1 MMVKESAVKR
11 TVAFIDGQNLFYGV
25 KEAFGY
31 THPNYD
37 VLALPKAICAMQGW
51 DFVQARFYTG
61 IPDMSDNKFWHV
73 FWSKKLLAMS
83 RQGVHIYSRSL
94 RYRNKRV
101 KLPGGTYATFLTGEE
116 KGIDVRIALDIIRMA
131 HRKEFDIALVFSEDQ
146 DLSEVSEEIRTIS
159 REQNRWIKMA
169 CAFPYSPTHKPRGI
183 NKTDWIRIDKT
194 IYDSCIDTRDYRSK
208 PKQSN

>member
-1 MMVKESAVKR
+1 MVLEPANKRAV
-11 TVAFIDGQNLFYGV
+11 VFIDGQNLFHGV

-31 THPNYD
+31 SHPNYD
-37 VLALPKAICAMQGW
+37 VLVLAKAICAMQGW

-61 IPDMSDNKFWHV
+61 IPDVDDNKFWHV
-73 FWSKKLLAMS
+73 FWSKKLLTIS
-83 RQGVHIYSRSL
+83 RQGVYVYSRPL

-131 HRKEFDIALVFSEDQ
+131 HREEYDVALVFSEDQ
-146 DLSEVSEEIRTIS
+146 DLSEVAEETRIIS
-159 REQNRWIKMA
+159 QEQNRWIKMA
-169 CAFPYSPTHKPRGI
+169 CAFPYSPTHKARGI

-194 IYDSCIDTRDYRSK
+194 IYDSCIDTRDYRPKSK
-208 PKQSN
+208 SSK